1 MDFHFE
7 SFSEFPDDYFSMYYY
22 YYILSELGSW

>member
-7 SFSEFPDDYFSMYYY
+7 SFSEFSDDYFSMYY
-22 YYILSELGSW
+22 YYILSELGSQ

>member
-7 SFSEFPDDYFSMYYY
+7 SFSEFYDDYFFMHY